1 MSEQPE
7 NALTAT
13 ATATASTARM
23 FRLPSPQVTLPIIA
37 ILGYTAFL
45 VTGFGQSLGPSV
57 QPLPI
62 YTFLG
67 LMLLALQAVISD
79 NRTAARVIYVFLTSG
94 LALVYAAFVYYGQA
108 GNFARSPLFYFVVNA
123 AALIVFIYDAIDR
136 RRTNRQMLQGVIAKR
151 GGTMPPSHPFSF
163 GNFATDFSGLAIL
176 FYINYGLLRFLAT
189 VPVGHVFIQPIN
201 LDLSQIGISI
211 SNIPTLYQLNL
222 VIAVGATAVAL
233 LLLGIVGVLA
243 VGQGGG
249 ADSSG
254 AAVSTFGGDIGRI
267 ANVAV
272 NQVLLSL
279 RLVLSPLVWL
289 IPSFSIAVFADR
301 FTQYLNASASQMNKS
316 IWDLFNPFTQRA
328 VGTYGNAFIQLGLGV
343 IAVAAVILAVAV
355 VEHDGEVIERTLQ
368 VLGIAGRT
376 VALTLAIFIFS
387 LAALNAFLLL
397 INPNTSEPFQLGGA
411 TLIALVA
418 GALFAG
424 YATLSNRGQKPA
436 LPGA

>member
-1 MSEQPE
+1 MSEQP
-7 NALTAT
+7 ASAAT
-13 ATATASTARM
+13 ATATAASNTRM

-45 VTGFGQSLGPSV
+45 ITGFGQSLGPSV

-79 NRTAARVIYVFLTSG
+79 NRTVARVIYVFLTSG

-108 GNFARSPLFYFVVNA
+108 DNFARSPLFYFVVNA
-123 AALIVFIYDAIDR
+123 AALVVFIYDAIDR
-136 RRTNRQMLQGVIAKR
+136 RRTNRQALQGVVAKQ

-176 FYINYGLLRFLAT
+176 CYINYALLRFLAT
-189 VPVGHVFIQPIN
+189 VPVGHVFQQPIN
-201 LDLSQIGISI
+201 LNLSQIGLSLP
-211 SNIPTLYQLNL
+211 NIPTLYQLDV

-243 VGQGGG
+243 VGRGSG

-254 AAVSTFGGDIGRI
+254 AAVSSFGGDIRRI
-267 ANVAV
+267 ANVAM

-289 IPSFSIAVFADR
+289 IPSFSIAIFADK
-301 FTQYLNASASQMNKS
+301 FTSYLDQSAMSHSKNV
-316 IWDLFNPFTQRA
+316 WDLFNPFSGRA
-328 VGTYGNAFIQLGLGV
+328 IDTYGNSFIQLGLGV

-355 VEHDGEVIERTLQ
+355 VEHDGAVIERTLQ

-411 TLIALVA
+411 TLISLVA

-424 YATLSNRGQKPA
+424 YATLTNRGQKAAPA
-436 LPGA
+436 GGV